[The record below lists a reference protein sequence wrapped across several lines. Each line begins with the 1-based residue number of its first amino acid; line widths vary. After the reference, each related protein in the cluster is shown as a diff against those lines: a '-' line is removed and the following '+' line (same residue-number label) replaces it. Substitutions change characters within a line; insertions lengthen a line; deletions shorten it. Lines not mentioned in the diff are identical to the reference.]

1 MTKSELF
8 IMFLL
13 SVRPQDVSI
22 DGLDQPVH
30 EDTEVEVKCRVGRVK
45 PAADIYWRKG
55 DSGPLQTGI
64 LSWVAN
70 SDGTFQLESAYKVS
84 FSRSDNGITLH
95 CLVTRPDNR
104 TDVWKTVDREVNVL
118 CEYLMLTACRDIR
131 SVSEYFVMTFSGNS
145 KLSVSVSW

>member
-55 DSGPLQTGI
+55 DADLLETGT
-64 LSWVAN
+64 LSKVAN
-70 SDGTFQLESAYKVS
+70 ADGTFQVESTYKVS
-84 FSRSDNGITLH
+84 FSRSDNGIKLH
-95 CLVTRPDNR
+95 CLVTRPNNSA
-104 TDVWKTVDREVNVL
+104 DVWKTVDREVNVL
-118 CEYLMLTACRDIR
+118 CEYLMLTACRDII
-131 SVSEYFVMTFSGNS
+131 
-145 KLSVSVSW
+145 SVSVSIS

>member
-1 MTKSELF
+1 
-8 IMFLL
+8 MFLL

-22 DGLDQPVH
+22 DGLDQPVR
-30 EDTEVEVKCRVGRVK
+30 EDTEVEVICRVGRVK

-55 DSGPLQTGI
+55 GDAGPLQTGT
-64 LSWVAN
+64 LSKVDN
-70 SDGTFQLESAYKVS
+70 SDGTFQLDSTNKVS
-84 FSRSDNGITLH
+84 FSRKDHGIKLH
-95 CLVTRPDNR
+95 CLVTRPNNSA
-104 TDVWKTVDREVNVL
+104 DVWKTVDREVVVL